1 MKFLYFLIQTFSEGG
16 GDIRQFIVVSGVY
29 TEPSRELYADVLCR
43 KWKLCRE
50 MDLIPSWCCLIL
62 VSSNY
67 SNIYTLK
74 FIQPN
79 PMCYRLFTQIFCIF
93 HFCYIVLF
101 YIEIKILVF
110 YIILSDFISIK
121 QRLRNCV
128 NMPTSSLSITILEM
142 VLQVNWSSLVH

>member
-1 MKFLYFLIQTFSEGG
+1 MWIFSEGG

-29 TEPSRELYADVLCR
+29 TESSRQLYADVLCR

-62 VSSNY
+62 VSSSY
-67 SNIYTLK
+67 FNIYTLK

-110 YIILSDFISIK
+110 YNILSDFFSIK
-121 QRLRNCV
+121 QINKTFRNCV
-128 NMPTSSLSITILEM
+128 SRSNSSLFLTIL
-142 VLQVNWSSLVH
+142 